1 MSVPSDVQTM
11 RRYTLAV
18 DDDLARRVE
27 SLAREFE
34 VSEREVLRQLVEQ
47 GMETLD

>member
-1 MSVPSDVQTM
+1 MSVPSDLPVM
-11 RRYTLAV
+11 RRYTLAM

-27 SLAREFE
+27 SLAREYE

-47 GMETLD
+47 GLESLE

>member
-1 MSVPSDVQTM
+1 MSVQADLRTM
-11 RRYTLAV
+11 RRYTLAM

-27 SLAREFE
+27 SLAREYE

-47 GMETLD
+47 GLESLE